1 MLKNKIDKKFNSLKN
16 IITNNNEKI
25 LNIKFTLPKEFSFY
39 NFKNIQFEKLN
50 GFFSYV
56 KKDIIKDTNY
66 LNYSNHIKYND
77 LNYKFS
83 TSKIINFDITDDIIN
98 NFKKEDLL
106 NKIFKFNEEIFFYN
120 LKKLENNPLFLFHS
134 NYDIFNEINLKS
146 NLDSY
151 YFYMNIENNKNDEKM
166 ITFINNI
173 IDKDNVSYFNN
184 LKDIFEDL
192 KYFYD
197 TNKKLELNI
206 FNIIKE
212 INEKKFLLKE
222 LSYELLIND
231 NNFLSIHL
239 ENYEKLNNMITI
251 YEYEN
256 DLNTYNNNK
265 IKIINLI
272 TEYKALKLE
281 KENNIKIIKE
291 QNKILFSKQNEIKN
305 ENFKIREIKNNQ
317 LNKIRKSINVK
328 KNNNKNDYYNSVKV
342 KIIKFKQKLNGL
354 NIEHKEMQQN
364 KINIEKKI
372 KDLKVENPKKE
383 KIIKIKYNNIIQN
396 YDLKI
401 NELKEQIN
409 DMIKNIND
417 NNFIIKNQEKTN
429 DLVKEDE
436 NYILKETNDILTNLN
451 FEKKEINSAIYSN
464 NNIVNNFKSNIDEIE
479 SNIHKEEINLKNLE
493 KKYNLF
499 LDKYYNYIDK
509 KKKFNQI
516 TELLKEIDINKNKII
531 KNKLNLKNKIFKL
544 KNILN
549 SNQNYKNKYKNLL
562 SECIISVINIK
573 NIFLFLKEYNYE
585 KFKILKEYFNLT
597 LLKLIDNQREK
608 MINYNI
614 NNNISKNLQHIRI
627 KKYLFLTNEIYIK
640 EINDLSIYYEKM
652 IYLLK

>member
-16 IITNNNEKI
+16 IITKNNEKI
-25 LNIKFTLPKEFSFY
+25 LNIKFTLPKDFNFY

-50 GFFSYV
+50 EIFSYV
-56 KKDIIKDTNY
+56 KKNIIKDANY
-66 LNYSNHIKYND
+66 LNYSNHTKYND
-77 LNYKFS
+77 LNNKLINS
-83 TSKIINFDITDDIIN
+83 EIINFDFTEDTIN
-98 NFKKEDLL
+98 NLKKQDLI

-120 LKKLENNPLFLFHS
+120 LKNLDNNPLFLFHS

-151 YFYMNIENNKNDEKM
+151 YFYTNIENNKNDEKM

-173 IDKDNVSYFNN
+173 IDKDNVYYFNN
-184 LKDIFEDL
+184 LNEIFEDL

-197 TNKKLELNI
+197 KNKKLELNI
-206 FNIIKE
+206 FDIIKE
-212 INEKKFLLKE
+212 INSKKVLLKE
-222 LSYELLIND
+222 LTYELLIND

-272 TEYKALKLE
+272 TEYKASKLE
-281 KENNIKIIKE
+281 KENNIKIIEE
-291 QNKILFSKQNEIKN
+291 QNKILFSKQDEIKN

-354 NIEHKEMQQN
+354 NIEHKEMIQN
-364 KINIEKKI
+364 KINIEKKL

-417 NNFIIKNQEKTN
+417 NDFIIKNQEKTN
-429 DLVKEDE
+429 DFVKEDE
-436 NYILKETNDILTNLN
+436 NYILKETNDILSNLN
-451 FEKKEINSAIYSN
+451 FEKKKINSTIYSN
-464 NNIVNNFKSNIDEIE
+464 YNIVNNFKSNIDEIE

-499 LDKYYNYIDK
+499 LDKYYNYIDQ

-549 SNQNYKNKYKNLL
+549 SNPNYKNKYKNLL

-608 MINYNI
+608 ITNY
-614 NNNISKNLQHIRI
+614 NNNISKNLQNIRI
-627 KKYLFLTNEIYIK
+627 KKYLLLTNEIYNN